1 MTKDKLKEY
10 TNILKEIKIIEEKI
24 EYLEEQKTSVKSQVI
39 TDMPQNTN
47 SEKDRLGKLLGQ
59 LEELLEIYYEK
70 KSRAMKTQLEIEEAV
85 EKLDNA
91 VERNIM
97 RLRYIEDLK
106 WEEVCVEMSYSWE
119 NIHRIHRNILNKI
132 K

>member
-10 TNILKEIKIIEEKI
+10 TSILKEIKIIEEKI
-24 EYLEEQKTSVKSQVI
+24 EYLKEQKTSIKSQVI
-39 TDMPQNTN
+39 TDMPQNAN

-59 LEELLEIYYEK
+59 IEELLEIYYEK
-70 KSRAMKTQLEIEEAV
+70 KSRGMKTQLEIEESV

-119 NIHRIHRNILNKI
+119 NIHRLHRRILDKI